1 MPHIDPEHH
10 DGTSDATPGG
20 EENRRRPGE
29 LVFGAVMLIASL
41 ILLWNAY
48 GISGFEALS
57 APGAIPMA
65 TSFVMVVTAA
75 IVLVKTARLPL
86 DRTETV
92 ARDILPPVVLIF
104 AAFLI
109 AYGLLLRPLGF
120 LPTSALFLIAA
131 IKILAGRGWAWTI
144 GISLSS
150 LVAIWLI
157 FRIVFTVLM
166 PAGIVPE
173 AEFIQFFRN
182 IGSEDAQAENGGEQ
196 Q

>member
-1 MPHIDPEHH
+1 MPHITHEHPLDPEHH

-20 EENRRRPGE
+20 EAARRRPGE
-29 LVFGAVMLIASL
+29 LVFGAALTAASL
-41 ILLWNAY
+41 ALLWNAY

-57 APGAIPMA
+57 GAGAIPMA
-65 TSFVMVVTAA
+65 TTFVMLVTAA
-75 IVLVKTARLPL
+75 IIVFQTARLPL

-92 ARDILPPVVLIF
+92 ARDILPVVVLLF
-104 AAFLI
+104 AGFLV

-131 IKILAGRGWAWTI
+131 IKILSRRGWAWTVTV
-144 GISLSS
+144 SLGS

-157 FRIVFTVLM
+157 FRIVFSVLM

-173 AEFIQFFRN
+173 AEFIQFFR
-182 IGSEDAQAENGGEQ
+182 DLTGGGAA
-196 Q
+196 